1 MCVLLCCLL
10 KNVAFVAVVA
20 STFVVVDDDDVGF
33 VVADNGVWSF
43 VGVVVHDKL
52 G

>member
-20 STFVVVDDDDVGF
+20 STFVVDDDDVGF